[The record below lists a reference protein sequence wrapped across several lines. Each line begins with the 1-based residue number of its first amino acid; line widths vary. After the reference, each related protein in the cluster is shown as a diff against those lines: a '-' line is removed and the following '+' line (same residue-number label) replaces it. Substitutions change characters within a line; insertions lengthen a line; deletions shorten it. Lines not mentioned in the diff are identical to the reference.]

1 MRPVTFCLVVGGL
14 AGAIGPGPVNGQ
26 PERRTPPPA
35 PWSADVQA
43 VADANHRFAFDL
55 YARLRA
61 EPGNL
66 FLSPYSVHAALAMTA
81 DGANGATRDQMT
93 KVLHLPA
100 DRDKGLAAGDLGRF
114 YTRPGR
120 PYELA
125 LANALWGQQGF
136 PWRPEFLARLKAR
149 FGAGLGEADF
159 AANPDAA
166 RQRINAWASDRTRG
180 KVPAV
185 LGPGDVTP
193 LTRMVLANAIY
204 FKSDWQWKFHKSA
217 TADAPFLLADGGRT
231 TAPLMHQE
239 AEFRYADGDGFQ
251 VLEMPYKGGDLAM
264 VVVLPAKPDGLPAV
278 EQRVTPEAL
287 AKWRAA
293 GRDRPV
299 RVWLPR
305 FRVEAGFSLGDVL
318 GDLGMTAAFDPQAA
332 DFSGLVRERVF
343 LARVVHRAFVDVNEE
358 GTEAAAVT
366 GIGGNLPAPVPP
378 PPVDFRADR
387 PFLFLI
393 RDVKHGTILFLG
405 RVVNPKG

>member
-1 MRPVTFCLVVGGL
+1 MR
-14 AGAIGPGPVNGQ
+14 
-26 PERRTPPPA
+26 
-35 PWSADVQA
+35 A
-43 VADANHRFAFDL
+43 VADGNNRFAFDL
-55 YARLRA
+55 FARLRT

-66 FLSPYSVHAALAMTA
+66 FFSPYSIHAALAMTA
-81 DGANGATRDQMT
+81 DGANGATRDEMT

-100 DRDKGLAAGDLGRF
+100 DRAKGLAAGDLGRF

-125 LANALWGQQGF
+125 VANALWGQKGF
-136 PWRPEFLARLKAR
+136 SWRPEFLARQKQR
-149 FGAGLGEADF
+149 FGAGLEEVDF
-159 AANPDAA
+159 AADPGAA
-166 RQRINAWASDRTRG
+166 LRRINAWAAENTRG
-180 KVPAV
+180 KVPTV

-204 FKSDWQWKFHKSA
+204 FKSDWDVKFDKAA
-217 TADAPFLLADGGRT
+217 TADAPFLLADGGRA

-239 AEFRYADGDGFQ
+239 AEHRYAEGDGFQ
-251 VLEMPYKGGDLAM
+251 VLELLYKGGDLGM
-264 VVVLPAKPDGLPAV
+264 VVVLPRKPDGLPAV
-278 EQRVTPEAL
+278 EKQITPEGL
-287 AKWRAA
+287 VKWLAA

-305 FRVEAGFSLGDVL
+305 FRVEAGSSLADALQG
-318 GDLGMTAAFDPQAA
+318 LGMTAAFDPEAA
-332 DFSGLVRERVF
+332 DFSGLAGERVS
-343 LARVVHRAFVDVNEE
+343 LARVAHRAFVEVTEE
-358 GTEAAAVT
+358 GTVAAAVS

-405 RVVNPKG
+405 RLTNPKG